1 MLRAIPSVSS
11 SFKLKMY
18 TTNLISTNIKLS
30 QFPNQKSMNLLEKLL
45 SDFLTVIPKLAGAIT
60 LLIVGYFLSK
70 AVIKLLTVILSK
82 IGVDKLTEKLN
93 DIDIIQEN
101 NIQVKLSSILG
112 STVFYLMMLVFLI
125 AATDVLGMPAVSQL
139 ISDIINYIPNVLT
152 ALIVL
157 IFGLLVS
164 NLIKNIVLTA
174 CKSFGI
180 PSAGIIGNFVFYFV
194 FLTAIV
200 TAMAQAKIDT
210 DFVKTNLNIILGGGV
225 AAFALG
231 YGLAS
236 RDVMANFLGSMYSR
250 KRFRTGDV
258 IKIGDTVGRIV
269 ALDNTSVVLNAPD
282 RQIIIPLSK
291 LMRESVEILPNDF
304 FQLPENK

>member
-1 MLRAIPSVSS
+1 
-11 SFKLKMY
+11 
-18 TTNLISTNIKLS
+18 
-30 QFPNQKSMNLLEKLL
+30 MNLLEKLL
-45 SDFLTVIPKLAGAIT
+45 SDFLTAIPKLAGAIT
-60 LLIVGYFLSK
+60 LVIIGYILSK
-70 AVIKLLTVILSK
+70 AVIKILTIILEK

-93 DIDIIQEN
+93 DIDMVQKSTV
-101 NIQVKLSSILG
+101 QVKLSNILG
-112 STVFYLMMLVFLI
+112 SVVFYLMMLVFLI

-139 ISDIINYIPNVLT
+139 IADIINYIPNLMT
-152 ALIVL
+152 AVIVL
-157 IFGLLVS
+157 MFGLLAS
-164 NLIKNIVLTA
+164 NMIKNIVLTA

-194 FLTAIV
+194 FLTSLV

-210 DFVKTNLNIILGGGV
+210 SFVKNNLSIILGGGV

-250 KRFRTGDV
+250 KRFREGDV
-258 IKIGDTVGRIV
+258 IKIGEIVGRI
-269 ALDNTSVVLNAPD
+269 AAMDNTSVVLNAPD

-291 LMRESVEILPNDF
+291 MMRESVEILPNDF
-304 FQLPENK
+304 FQIPEEV

>member
-1 MLRAIPSVSS
+1 
-11 SFKLKMY
+11 
-18 TTNLISTNIKLS
+18 
-30 QFPNQKSMNLLEKLL
+30 MNLLEKLL
-45 SDFLTVIPKLAGAIT
+45 SDFLIVIPKLAGAIT
-60 LLIVGYFLSK
+60 IIILGYIISK
-70 AVIKLLTVILSK
+70 TVIKLFTTLLSK

-93 DIDIIQEN
+93 DIDIVQKN
-101 NIQVKLSSILG
+101 NIQLKLSTILG
-112 STVFYLMMLVFLI
+112 NVVFYMMMLITLM
-125 AATDVLGMPAVSQL
+125 AATDVLGMPALSQL
-139 ISDIINYIPNVLT
+139 ISDISNYIPNLVI

-157 IFGLLVS
+157 MFGLLAS
-164 NLIKNIVLTA
+164 NLIKGIVLTA

-180 PSAGIIGNFVFYFV
+180 PSANIIGNFVFYFV
-194 FLTAIV
+194 FLTAFI

-210 DFVKTNLNIILGGGV
+210 SFVKTNLSIILGGGV

-250 KRFRTGDV
+250 KRFRPGDI
-258 IKIGDTVGRIV
+258 IKVGDAIGRIV
-269 ALDNTSVVLNAPD
+269 SLDNTSVVLNAPD

-291 LMRESVEILPNDF
+291 LMKESVEILPNDF